1 MENHAKIWKS
11 LLRSPPSWSR
21 TSTETNRWR
30 TVSVA
35 ESKIRPVAQISPVGS
50 FVPLVNLA
58 GVGTPDPPWAGAFA
72 PALLSARQK

>member
-35 ESKIRPVAQISPVGS
+35 ESKYRPVAQISPFGS

-58 GVGTPDPPWAGAFA
+58 GVATPDPPLTGAK
-72 PALLSARQK
+72 RR